1 MNPDRPGPRRE
12 GVTTTLRAPDPV
24 APGGGGAARRG
35 LAALAG
41 LLAAA
46 VALGVGE
53 LVAGFVGPTSSPVIA
68 VGDAAIALVP
78 EPVKAFAIRTFGED
92 DKVALIAGTLVVVA
106 LYAVLVGVLGL
117 RDRRLAVVGVVLF
130 GTVGALAA
138 LTRPAGDPAD
148 VLPSLAGTAA
158 GVLALLALLAPLAAA
173 PASAADPAP
182 ARAPAP
188 DRPEDLRLLG
198 RLREVLAS
206 GDRSGGGLDRRRFFL
221 TGAAAVGVAAVSG
234 GGGRLLQR
242 STEVTSL
249 RAGVRLPTPS
259 SPAAALP
266 PGADLSGGIE
276 GLTPL
281 VTRNGEFYR
290 IDTALIAPRIRPAD
304 YRLEL
309 TGMFDSPRSYTL
321 EDLFARGD
329 VIERDITLTCVSNEV
344 GGSLAGSARWIGVP
358 LGALLRE
365 NGIRAGSDQLL
376 CRSEDGMTI
385 GAPVRG
391 ALEVEDA
398 MLAFGMNGEPLPV
411 VHGFPVRMI
420 IPGLYGY
427 VSACKWLVG
436 MEATTFDAFDAYWI
450 ERDWAVDGP
459 IRIASRIDTP
469 DGGREFPAGRRAIAG
484 VAWAQTRGIAKVE
497 VRVDDED
504 WAEARLSPEVDADVW
519 RQWVLPHDFTPG
531 RHVLTVR
538 ATGADGEVQT
548 DERADPF
555 PAGSTGWH
563 SVEVQVR

>member
-1 MNPDRPGPRRE
+1 MHPDPPGDRRQ
-12 GVTTTLRAPDPV
+12 GVTTTLSAPDPV
-24 APGGGGAARRG
+24 APAGRGPGRRP

-53 LVAGFVGPTSSPVIA
+53 LVAGLVGPASSPVIA
-68 VGDAAIALVP
+68 VGDAVIALVP
-78 EPVKAFAIRTFGED
+78 EPVKTLAIRTFGEA
-92 DKVALIAGTLVVVA
+92 DKVALVVGTLLIVA
-106 LYAVLVGVLGL
+106 GYALLVGVVGL
-117 RDRRLAVVGVVLF
+117 RDRRLGVLGVVLF
-130 GTVGALAA
+130 GAVGVLAA
-138 LTRPAGDPAD
+138 LTRPAGEAVDA
-148 VLPSLAGTAA
+148 LPSLAAAAA
-158 GVLALLALLAPLAAA
+158 GSAALLALLAPLVSPAGRA
-173 PASAADPAP
+173 PTTTADESAPEENADRQLLDRLRRVLGSGNRASA
-182 ARAPAP
+182 
-188 DRPEDLRLLG
+188 
-198 RLREVLAS
+198 
-206 GDRSGGGLDRRRFFL
+206 GLDRRRFFVTGAVAL
-221 TGAAAVGVAAVSG
+221 GAAAVTG

-242 STEVTSL
+242 RTEVAGL
-249 RAGVRLPTPS
+249 RAGIRLPTPV

-266 PGADLSGGIE
+266 RGADLSAE
-276 GLTPL
+276 VQGLTPL
-281 VTRNGEFYR
+281 VTPNGEFYR
-290 IDTALIAPRIRPAD
+290 IDTALIAPRIRPAG

-321 EDLFARGD
+321 ADLFERDD

-344 GGSLAGSARWIGVP
+344 GGALVGSARWIGVP
-358 LGALLRE
+358 LAPLLRE
-365 NGIRAGSDQLL
+365 NGIDPVSDQLL

-385 GAPVRG
+385 GAPTRS

-427 VSACKWLVG
+427 VSACKWLTRI
-436 MEATTFDAFDAYWI
+436 EATTFGAVDAYWI

-469 DGGREFPAGRRAIAG
+469 DMLREFPAGRRAIAG
-484 VAWAQTRGIAKVE
+484 VAWAQTRGIARVE

-519 RQWVLPHDFTPG
+519 RQWVLPYDFAPG

-548 DERADPF
+548 EKRAAPF

-563 SVEVQVR
+563 SIEVIAG